1 MSRQLG
7 SLHRSNSH
15 PANLQT
21 QIPII
26 LLFAFPP
33 PDFPIINI
41 SSSTN
46 SDTNSDIS
54 VLYSISQFKNP
65 NVETADEF
73 ADSEPS
79 PSNYTQTNSSVFSKP
94 PFQPIPSNHPLPS
107 ISTPSYASQVTPTYS
122 PLHSDR
128 SYNKSP
134 DTPKFPRS
142 SIILLPYNNS

>member
-7 SLHRSNSH
+7 FLHSSNCH

-26 LLFAFPP
+26 PLFAFPP

-54 VLYSISQFKNP
+54 VFHTISQFNNA
-65 NVETADEF
+65 NVETPRRICRIRTISLYPYPDQLLSFSAAPF
-73 ADSEPS
+73 STHLIHSSTLIPFHS
-79 PSNYTQTNSSVFSKP
+79 FLRFPSNPNLF
-94 PFQPIPSNHPLPS
+94 S
-107 ISTPSYASQVTPTYS
+107 ISFRQIT
-122 PLHSDR
+122 
-128 SYNKSP
+128 K
-134 DTPKFPRS
+134 
-142 SIILLPYNNS
+142 